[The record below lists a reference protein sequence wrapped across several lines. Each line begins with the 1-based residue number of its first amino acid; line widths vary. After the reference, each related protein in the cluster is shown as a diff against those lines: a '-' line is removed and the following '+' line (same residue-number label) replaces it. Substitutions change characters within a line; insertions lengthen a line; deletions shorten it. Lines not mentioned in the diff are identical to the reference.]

1 MIPRSHPRTVIWT
14 PSTFSGFLST
24 VRSTVKTSVCTETC
38 APETGGRWTWWSR
51 IGWKE
56 GKESGDGGRTTRS
69 TRMCVAPDGKEIS
82 GIWGRCWSRIRNT
95 IRRWGEG
102 QVGQML
108 EKRERMSML
117 TGRWTLLM
125 DFCFFRWSR
134 QAACNGDSRA
144 PRLSLELKRV
154 ILTTLPHSHSL
165 MLSLFSYHRKTWH
178 QFVKTLILLFFSFSV
193 PYNFIEWLAT
203 HSVVGPT
210 QPYVSDCHL
219 LFLGSIFDF

>member
-1 MIPRSHPRTVIWT
+1 MFIRGSMLLSHLDD
-14 PSTFSGFLST
+14 PSISPSNCYLNTFNFFWVSFHCSLHCEDKCLHSD
-24 VRSTVKTSVCTETC
+24 VRARNWREMDLVVTYWLE
-38 APETGGRWTWWSR
+38 R
-51 IGWKE
+51 
-56 GKESGDGGRTTRS
+56 GKRSGDGGRTTRS

-82 GIWGRCWSRIRNT
+82 GIWGRCWSRFRNT

-178 QFVKTLILLFFSFSV
+178 QFVKTHILLIFF
-193 PYNFIEWLAT
+193 
-203 HSVVGPT
+203 
-210 QPYVSDCHL
+210 
-219 LFLGSIFDF
+219 IFCAI

>member
-1 MIPRSHPRTVIWT
+1 MFIRGNMLLSHLDD
-14 PSTFSGFLST
+14 PSISPSNCYLNTFNFFWVSFHCSLHC
-24 VRSTVKTSVCTETC
+24 VCTETC

-82 GIWGRCWSRIRNT
+82 GIWGRCWSRFRNT

-108 EKRERMSML
+108 EKSGRMSML

-178 QFVKTLILLFFSFSV
+178 QFVKTHILLIFF
-193 PYNFIEWLAT
+193 
-203 HSVVGPT
+203 
-210 QPYVSDCHL
+210 
-219 LFLGSIFDF
+219 IFCAI